1 MDHNRCISIHAPAW
15 GATCAFLL
23 HQTLFNNFNPR
34 TRVGCDHRV
43 QECGILELIISI
55 HAPAWGATPYRVLG
69 RATCNYF
76 NPRTRVGCDKREFS
90 NSCAAEISIHAPAW
104 GATAWHNDGKP
115 NGRISIHAPAW
126 GATYECKLPGTTPIY
141 FNPRTRVGCDSDKP
155 IERTSIK
162 ISIHAPAWGATCND
176 TVSHGASRF
185 QSTHPRGVRQVIG
198 HYCWLHSPISIHAPA
213 WGATC

>member
-1 MDHNRCISIHAPAW
+1 M
-15 GATCAFLL
+15 
-23 HQTLFNNFNPR
+23 
-34 TRVGCDHRV
+34 

-141 FNPRTRVGCDSDKP
+141 FNPRTRVGCDDNNIISCYN
-155 IERTSIK
+155 IIK
-162 ISIHAPAWGATCND
+162 FQSTHPRGVRLVFVVNVFVVILISIHAPAWGATPPKSGITFYADHNFNPRTRVGCDSNRL
-176 TVSHGASRF
+176 TV
-185 QSTHPRGVRQVIG
+185 
-198 HYCWLHSPISIHAPA
+198 
-213 WGATC
+213 